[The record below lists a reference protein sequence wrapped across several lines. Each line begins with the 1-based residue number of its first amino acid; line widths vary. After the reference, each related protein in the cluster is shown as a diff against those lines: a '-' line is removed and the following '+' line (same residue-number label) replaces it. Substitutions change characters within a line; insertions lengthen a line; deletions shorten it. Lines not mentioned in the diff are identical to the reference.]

1 MDDLKSQLPADQ
13 TRKPIGDQGAIPQ
26 PTPPEPA
33 PTALPV
39 TEPEKSP
46 EPTPTIPT
54 STVTTQTITLE
65 EPLSKPSV
73 SVANKPPGK
82 KISSTITIGGALIIL
97 LMAATLPATIILVQN
112 KTTIAP
118 KAEEPIRKPR
128 PPHPETG
135 KVFKVLNPAEQESER
150 AASIKPQNLK
160 IENISPESVKISF
173 NTLGAFPSSIIYS
186 PDEDWNYLNMFEIGD
201 LADEW
206 RQRYHPENQKT
217 VYPVGGEEPNINHEF
232 ILEGLIP
239 NHKYYFAIQ
248 IEKPEEETVYEFGFE
263 QPENHYT
270 FITE

>member
-1 MDDLKSQLPADQ
+1 MDDLDTTTNQSPQP
-13 TRKPIGDQGAIPQ
+13 GIPDEFPK
-26 PTPPEPA
+26 PTPPEPVPTAPSA
-33 PTALPV
+33 PTPS
-39 TEPEKSP
+39 EPSESP
-46 EPTPTIPT
+46 IPTPPTIPTPTI
-54 STVTTQTITLE
+54 TTE
-65 EPLSKPSV
+65 EPPFPPPPPSV
-73 SVANKPPGK
+73 SGKPPTEK
-82 KISSTITIGGALIIL
+82 VSSAIKIGGALVIL
-97 LMAATLPATIILVQN
+97 LMAATLPATIMLVQN

-118 KAEEPIRKPR
+118 KAEESVRKPR

-150 AASIKPQNLK
+150 AASFKPRGLK

-217 VYPVGGEEPNINHEF
+217 VYPVGGEGPSVNHEF

>member
-1 MDDLKSQLPADQ
+1 MDDLKS
-13 TRKPIGDQGAIPQ
+13 TNEPIQPEPIPQ
-26 PTPPEPA
+26 PTEPA
-33 PTALPV
+33 APPTDQPT
-39 TEPEKSP
+39 TEPSSPQPVQTTPPITTVTAEEPQPPVPTIEKS
-46 EPTPTIPT
+46 
-54 STVTTQTITLE
+54 
-65 EPLSKPSV
+65 
-73 SVANKPPGK
+73 PGK
-82 KISSTITIGGALIIL
+82 KIPSPIKIGGALVIL

-118 KAEEPIRKPR
+118 KAEEPARKPR

-150 AASIKPQNLK
+150 AASFKPRGLN
-160 IENISPESVKISF
+160 IENISSGSVKISF

-206 RQRYHPENQKT
+206 QQRYHPENQKI
-217 VYPVGGEEPNINHEF
+217 VYPVGGGGPSTNHEF
-232 ILEGLIP
+232 IIEGLIP

-270 FITE
+270 FVAE

>member
-1 MDDLKSQLPADQ
+1 MDDLKTTNEPVQPE
-13 TRKPIGDQGAIPQ
+13 PIPQ
-26 PTPPEPA
+26 PTEPA
-33 PTALPV
+33 APPTDQPT
-39 TEPEKSP
+39 TEPSSP
-46 EPTPTIPT
+46 QPVQTTPSIT
-54 STVTTQTITLE
+54 TVTTE
-65 EPLSKPSV
+65 EPLPPPPTIE
-73 SVANKPPGK
+73 KPPGK
-82 KISSTITIGGALIIL
+82 KIPSSIKIGGALVIL

-118 KAEEPIRKPR
+118 KAEEPIKKPR

-135 KVFKVLNPAEQESER
+135 KVFKVLNPAEQESEM
-150 AASIKPQNLK
+150 AASFKPRGLK
-160 IENISPESVKISF
+160 IENISSGSVKISF
-173 NTLGAFPSSIIYS
+173 NTLEAFPSSIIYS

-206 RQRYHPENQKT
+206 RQRYNPENQKT
-217 VYPVGGEEPNINHEF
+217 VYPVGGEGPSADHEF

-239 NHKYYFAIQ
+239 NHKFYFAIQ